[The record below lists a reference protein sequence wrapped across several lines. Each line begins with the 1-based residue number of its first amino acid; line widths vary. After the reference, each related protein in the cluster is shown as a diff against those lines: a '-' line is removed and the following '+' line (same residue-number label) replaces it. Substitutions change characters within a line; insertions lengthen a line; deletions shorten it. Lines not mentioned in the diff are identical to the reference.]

1 MVSFFFLC
9 RLNIIT
15 VTKNWVLYQNK
26 IVGFYLF
33 YTSSNIS
40 RKTFTVSEIY
50 IILNPMILTL
60 VHHTIIIAYT
70 NNDIFI
76 SDETLIF
83 IDYNTL
89 LLAVV
94 LSRIVVSCNLMVCMY
109 QSINRHLFSLEWRIE
124 ARYDDTLSTWY
135 HDSYYTLYITNYMSR
150 KKVKLTMIRWHFI
163 HV

>member
-1 MVSFFFLC
+1 MWQINFCGFLF

-33 YTSSNIS
+33 YTSSNI
-40 RKTFTVSEIY
+40 R
-50 IILNPMILTL
+50 PMI
-60 VHHTIIIAYT
+60 IEYT

-94 LSRIVVSCNLMVCMY
+94 LRRIIVSCNLKVCMY
-109 QSINRHLFSLEWRIE
+109 QSIKRHLFSLEWRIE
-124 ARYDDTLSTWY
+124 ARYDYTLSTWY
-135 HDSYYTLYITNYMSR
+135 HDSYYTLYITKYISQ
-150 KKVKLTMIRWHFI
+150 KSAMITLLW
-163 HV
+163 